1 MAASG
6 INRKIVSIIPATK
19 VLEQNQSGTN
29 LKKLKVAAYCRVSTE
44 MEEQQSSFKAQ
55 VEYYKFKIANNPNW
69 EFAGIYSDDGISG
82 TNTKRRIGFNNMI
95 NDCIDGKIDMI
106 LTKSISRFARN
117 TLDCITYIRML
128 KEKNIPVIF
137 EKENI
142 NTMDSTGEFVITLL
156 GSIAQEESRSLSTN
170 TKWGLAHRFEKGQV
184 SFTYSKFL
192 GYKKDEDGKI
202 VIVEE
207 EAKIVKQIY
216 KLYMQGKS
224 LTEIKHYLEENEIK
238 TVTGKDKWSTTT
250 INSILSNEK
259 YIGDALLQKSYTI
272 DYINKKRVKN
282 KGEMKQ
288 FYVEGNH
295 EPIISK
301 ALYNLV
307 QEEKARRASLGVKY
321 KKSAKTSIG
330 KHTKYVLSELM
341 VCGECGK
348 PYKRTSWTN
357 YKNKKV
363 VWRCINRLE
372 NGKRYCKNSPTLED
386 EILKKAIIDKINS
399 IISNRDDFKNELSQS
414 IKEIMDNYTSE
425 CDRENIEEKIHS
437 LKNKMFELI
446 DKNAKNKN
454 RDYTKE
460 YEKLSAELK
469 QLQVKRDSY
478 DEKEILYNTYKK
490 RVNEMRE
497 FLEDIDSLMVEFDE
511 EIIRQLVE
519 KITVISKDKIVIK
532 FKSGIEAEQTIE
544 STK

>member
-1 MAASG
+1 MG
-6 INRKIVSIIPATK
+6 
-19 VLEQNQSGTN
+19 
-29 LKKLKVAAYCRVSTE
+29 
-44 MEEQQSSFKAQ
+44 
-55 VEYYKFKIANNPNW
+55 YYI
-69 EFAGIYSDDGISG
+69 DDGISG

-330 KHTKYVLSELM
+330 KHTKYALSDLM

-469 QLQVKRDSY
+469 QLQIKRDSY

-519 KITVISKDKIVIK
+519 KITVISKYKIVIK

>member
-1 MAASG
+1 MVTTE
-6 INRKIVSIIPATK
+6 RKKKVVSIIPATK
-19 VLEQNQSGTN
+19 VLEQNQANARS
-29 LKKLKVAAYCRVSTE
+29 KKLRVAAYCRVSTE
-44 MEEQQSSFKAQ
+44 MEEQQSSFNAQ

-69 EFAGIYSDDGISG
+69 ELAGIYSDDGISG

-207 EAKIVKQIY
+207 EAKIVRQIY

-224 LTEIKHYLEENEIK
+224 LTGIKHYLEDNKIK

-259 YIGDALLQKSYTI
+259 YVGDALLQKSYTV

-307 QEEKARRASLGVKY
+307 QEEKARRTSLGVKY

-363 VWRCINRLE
+363 VWRCVNRLE
-372 NGKRYCKNSPTLED
+372 SGKRYCQNSPTLED
-386 EILKKAIIDKINS
+386 EILKKAIMDKINS

-414 IKEIMDNYTSE
+414 IKEIMDNYTLE
-425 CDRENIEEKIHS
+425 CDRENIEEKIDS
-437 LKNKMFELI
+437 LKNKMFGLI

-454 RDYTKE
+454 KNYTKE

-469 QLQVKRDSY
+469 QLQSKRDSY
-478 DEKEILYNTYKK
+478 EEKEIMYNTYKK
-490 RVNEMRE
+490 RVTEMKE

-511 EIIRQLVE
+511 EIIRQLIE
-519 KITVISKDKIVIK
+519 KIIVISKSKIIIK

-544 STK
+544 VTK

>member
-330 KHTKYVLSELM
+330 KHTKYALSDLM

-469 QLQVKRDSY
+469 QLQIKRDSY

-519 KITVISKDKIVIK
+519 KITVISKYKIVIK

>member
-1 MAASG
+1 MATSG
-6 INRKIVSIIPATK
+6 RNGKIVSIIPATK

-330 KHTKYVLSELM
+330 KHTKYALSELM

>member
-1 MAASG
+1 MATSG
-6 INRKIVSIIPATK
+6 RSGKIVSIIPATK

-330 KHTKYVLSELM
+330 KHTKYALSELM

>member
-1 MAASG
+1 MATSG
-6 INRKIVSIIPATK
+6 RSGKIVSIIPATK